1 MFNWDSALFIG
12 SFALQ
17 ITALCGGVGGA
28 KLAFGLDAQ
37 GIDLRIVVNTGDDFV
52 HYGLTICPDFDT
64 VVYTL
69 AGLANVSQGW
79 GRAEESFAVQA
90 ALAALDGPPWFTLG
104 DKDIALHLLRA
115 GMLAEGRRMS
125 EVMAAI
131 RARLGLRCEIWPM
144 SDAPCPTMVAC
155 DEGLLPFQTYFV
167 GRRCAPVVRQ
177 VFLGGEAQAAS
188 PEALAALTHPALDG
202 IIICPSNPILSVAP
216 ILAIGELRQ
225 ALAAR
230 RVPALAVAPLIGG
243 QAVKGPTAKI
253 FAELGL
259 DVTVLGVARLY
270 EGLIDIFVIDETDAA
285 FCPAIEALGMKAVT
299 APILMRNDDDRRAL
313 ASFCIKTLAATV

>member
-1 MFNWDSALFIG
+1 MN
-12 SFALQ
+12 

-37 GIDLRIVVNTGDDFV
+37 EIDLRIIVNTGDDFV
-52 HYGLTICPDFDT
+52 HYGLTISPDFDT
-64 VVYTL
+64 VAYTL

-79 GRAEESFAVQA
+79 GRAEESFAVQS

-115 GMLAEGRRMS
+115 GMLSEGRRMS

-131 RARLGLRCEIWPM
+131 CERLGIKCEIWPM
-144 SDAPCPTMVAC
+144 SDARCPTMVES

-177 VFLGGEAQAAS
+177 VHMGGENQAAS
-188 PEALAALTHPALDG
+188 PEALAALTHESLDG

-216 ILAIGELRQ
+216 ILAIEEIRQ
-225 ALAAR
+225 ALKAR
-230 RVPALAVAPLIGG
+230 RVPVLAVAPLIGG
-243 QAVKGPTAKI
+243 KAVKGPTAKI
-253 FAELGL
+253 FAEMGL
-259 DVTVLGVARLY
+259 DVTVLGVAKFY
-270 EGLIDIFVIDETDAA
+270 EGLIDIFVIDESDAA
-285 FCPAIEALGMKAVT
+285 FSPAIEALGMKAVI
-299 APILMRNDDDRRAL
+299 APILMHTDEDRCAL
-313 ASFCIKTLAATV
+313 ARFCVQAIAA